1 MVKNMIKAIKIT
13 IIILT
18 ILILGISGTF
28 AYLYL
33 GTDMLKT
40 DKQMFLKYFAES
52 QNMIYNH
59 LKDEDLEAYKK
70 KLKNTPYEKS
80 GKISVIYDTENSE
93 KTREMQLLEN
103 SNITITG
110 KVDKANKINL
120 QNIKVNYPQSQS
132 TDIDLLIQ
140 DDTYGFR
147 INSILKNYVVL
158 ENNNLKEWAE
168 KLGLKEEQ
176 INLIPNKIDSTFLDS
191 IISEDEANQLIK
203 KYTNIVINSLNDDM
217 FSKNKQENITIYSLK
232 INETQLKS
240 IAKEILNVVKDDED
254 IWQILRKIFI
264 NYLNYSEE
272 ELNEKIEETKKEL
285 EESIKSYTDENKTE
299 DDIDGNTLND
309 TSKED
314 KIYVYNLHLNNKEL
328 VKVESINDDESQV
341 ITKTEN
347 GILIESKDK
356 NYYNEENTT
365 TINIDKKKDDEK
377 LIYNLEMKGNS
388 ELLGSL
394 SIGYRGLNTLNQV
407 EEVAVLNYNLDLES
421 ENSILQKAKENE
433 QKNKSNE
440 EKEEIMLSI
449 MELYTNKMTD
459 LYSGNDTNI
468 TLNDLKNTFAG
479 KNFEILENG
488 DGTFKIISKSTN
500 NEYTITP
507 DAKVETKEAPIQ
519 ENISTTPPKR
529 KIQYFNKN
537 TFNEN
542 LQIKR
547 IEENEMWKMNGKDAK
562 QIGNVFNNIS
572 KKMEDI
578 NKEQMQNYTPYEQNL
593 ISESYMLKLIPYF
606 SIVGI
611 DNIEYEQIT
620 VRNTFL
626 ACAGI
631 TGGIFKGMEFFIYN
645 QAFNSINN

>member
-40 DKQMFLKYFAES
+40 DKHMFLKYFAES

-110 KVDKANKINL
+110 KVDRANKINL

-147 INSILKNYVVL
+147 INSILKDYIVI

-176 INLIPNKIDSTFLDS
+176 VNLIPNKIDSAFLDS
-191 IISEDEANQLIK
+191 IFSEDEANQLIK

-232 INETQLKS
+232 INETQLKN

-254 IWQILRKIFI
+254 IWQILRKIYI
-264 NYLNYSEE
+264 NYSIYSEE

-285 EESIKSYTDENKTE
+285 EENIKSYTDENKTE

-347 GILIESKDK
+347 GILIEIKDK
-356 NYYNEENTT
+356 NYFNEEDTT

-407 EEVAVLNYNLDLES
+407 EEVASCNLDTLE
-421 ENSILQKAKENE
+421 ELDNGILKRTQETR
-433 QKNKSNE
+433 QKNMSGE
-440 EKEEIMLSI
+440 EK
-449 MELYTNKMTD
+449 
-459 LYSGNDTNI
+459 
-468 TLNDLKNTFAG
+468 
-479 KNFEILENG
+479 
-488 DGTFKIISKSTN
+488 
-500 NEYTITP
+500 
-507 DAKVETKEAPIQ
+507 
-519 ENISTTPPKR
+519 NISTTPPKR

-562 QIGNVFNNIS
+562 QIVNVFNNIF

-578 NKEQMQNYTPYEQNL
+578 NKEQMQNYTPYEQSL
-593 ISESYMLKLIPYF
+593 ISESNMLKLIPYF

-631 TGGIFKGMEFFIYN
+631 TGGIFKGMEIFSYN
-645 QAFNSINN
+645 QAFNPINNSSFK

>member
-1 MVKNMIKAIKIT
+1 MVKNMMKAIKIT

-93 KTREMQLLEN
+93 KTKEMQLLEN

-120 QNIKVNYPQSQS
+120 QNIKINYPQSQS

-147 INSILKNYVVL
+147 INSILKDYIVI
-158 ENNNLKEWAE
+158 ENNNLKEWA
-168 KLGLKEEQ
+168 KILGVKEEQ
-176 INLIPNKIDSTFLDS
+176 VNLIPNKIDSAFLDS

-254 IWQILRKIFI
+254 VWQILRKIFI
-264 NYLNYSEE
+264 NYSNYSEE

-285 EESIKSYTDENKTE
+285 EESIKSYTDENETE
-299 DDIDGNTLND
+299 DDVYGNTLTD

-388 ELLGSL
+388 ESIGSL

-407 EEVAVLNYNLDLES
+407 EEVASCNLDALE
-421 ENSILQKAKENE
+421 ELDNGILKRTQEAR
-433 QKNKSNE
+433 QKNMSGE
-440 EKEEIMLSI
+440 EK
-449 MELYTNKMTD
+449 
-459 LYSGNDTNI
+459 
-468 TLNDLKNTFAG
+468 
-479 KNFEILENG
+479 
-488 DGTFKIISKSTN
+488 
-500 NEYTITP
+500 
-507 DAKVETKEAPIQ
+507 
-519 ENISTTPPKR
+519 NISTTPPKR

-578 NKEQMQNYTPYEQNL
+578 NKEQMQNYTPYEQSL
-593 ISESYMLKLIPYF
+593 ISESNMLKLIPYF

-631 TGGIFKGMEFFIYN
+631 TGGIIKGRKIFIYN
-645 QAFNSINN
+645 HAFNPINNSSLKQEIYNAQNSR

>member
-110 KVDKANKINL
+110 KVDRANKINL

-147 INSILKNYVVL
+147 INSILKNYIVI

-168 KLGLKEEQ
+168 ILGVKEEQ
-176 INLIPNKIDSTFLDS
+176 VNLIPNKIDSAFLDS

-254 IWQILRKIFI
+254 VWQILRKIFI
-264 NYLNYSEE
+264 NYSNYSEE

-285 EESIKSYTDENKTE
+285 EESIKSYTDENETE
-299 DDIDGNTLND
+299 DDVYGNTLTD

-328 VKVESINDDESQV
+328 VKVEFINDDESQV

-407 EEVAVLNYNLDLES
+407 EEIANCNLDTLE
-421 ENSILQKAKENE
+421 ELDNGVLKRTQEAR
-433 QKNKSNE
+433 QKNMSGE
-440 EKEEIMLSI
+440 EK
-449 MELYTNKMTD
+449 
-459 LYSGNDTNI
+459 
-468 TLNDLKNTFAG
+468 
-479 KNFEILENG
+479 
-488 DGTFKIISKSTN
+488 
-500 NEYTITP
+500 
-507 DAKVETKEAPIQ
+507 
-519 ENISTTPPKR
+519 NISTTPPKR

-578 NKEQMQNYTPYEQNL
+578 NKEQMQNITPYEQAL
-593 ISESYMLKLIPYF
+593 ISNISTIGLVPYF

-631 TGGIFKGMEFFIYN
+631 TGGIFKGMESFIYN

>member
-1 MVKNMIKAIKIT
+1 MVKNMMKAIKIT

-93 KTREMQLLEN
+93 KTKEMQLLEN

-120 QNIKVNYPQSQS
+120 QNIKINYPQSQS

-147 INSILKNYVVL
+147 INSILKDYIVI
-158 ENNNLKEWAE
+158 ENNNLKEWA
-168 KLGLKEEQ
+168 KILGVKEEQ
-176 INLIPNKIDSTFLDS
+176 VNLIPNKIDSAFLDS

-264 NYLNYSEE
+264 NYSNYSEE

-285 EESIKSYTDENKTE
+285 EESIKSYTDENETE
-299 DDIDGNTLND
+299 DDVYGNTLTDN
-309 TSKED
+309 SKED

-388 ELLGSL
+388 ESLGSL

-407 EEVAVLNYNLDLES
+407 EEVASCNLDALE
-421 ENSILQKAKENE
+421 ELDNGILKRTQEAR
-433 QKNKSNE
+433 QKNMSGE
-440 EKEEIMLSI
+440 EK
-449 MELYTNKMTD
+449 
-459 LYSGNDTNI
+459 
-468 TLNDLKNTFAG
+468 
-479 KNFEILENG
+479 
-488 DGTFKIISKSTN
+488 
-500 NEYTITP
+500 
-507 DAKVETKEAPIQ
+507 
-519 ENISTTPPKR
+519 NISTTPPKR

-578 NKEQMQNYTPYEQNL
+578 NKEQMQNYTPYEQSL
-593 ISESYMLKLIPYF
+593 ISESNMLKLIPYF

-631 TGGIFKGMEFFIYN
+631 TGGIFKGREFFIYN
-645 QAFNSINN
+645 HAFNPINNSSLKQEIYNAQNSR

>member
-40 DKQMFLKYFAES
+40 DKHMFLKYFAES

-110 KVDKANKINL
+110 KVDRANKINL

-147 INSILKNYVVL
+147 INSILKDYIVI

-176 INLIPNKIDSTFLDS
+176 VNLIPNKIDSAFLDS
-191 IISEDEANQLIK
+191 IFSEDEANQLIK

-232 INETQLKS
+232 INETQLKN

-254 IWQILRKIFI
+254 IWQILRKIYI
-264 NYLNYSEE
+264 NYSIYSEE

-285 EESIKSYTDENKTE
+285 EENIKSYTDENKTE

-347 GILIESKDK
+347 GILIEIKDK
-356 NYYNEENTT
+356 NYFNEEDTT
-365 TINIDKKKDDEK
+365 TINIDKKKVDEK

-407 EEVAVLNYNLDLES
+407 EEVASCNLDTLE
-421 ENSILQKAKENE
+421 ELDNGILKRTQETR
-433 QKNKSNE
+433 QKNMSGE
-440 EKEEIMLSI
+440 EK
-449 MELYTNKMTD
+449 
-459 LYSGNDTNI
+459 
-468 TLNDLKNTFAG
+468 
-479 KNFEILENG
+479 
-488 DGTFKIISKSTN
+488 
-500 NEYTITP
+500 
-507 DAKVETKEAPIQ
+507 
-519 ENISTTPPKR
+519 NISTTPPKR

-562 QIGNVFNNIS
+562 QIVNVFNNIF

-578 NKEQMQNYTPYEQNL
+578 NKEQMQNYTPYEQSL
-593 ISESYMLKLIPYF
+593 ISESNMLKLIPYF

-631 TGGIFKGMEFFIYN
+631 TGGIFKGMEIFSYN
-645 QAFNSINN
+645 QAFNPINNSSFK

>member
-1 MVKNMIKAIKIT
+1 MVKNMMKAIKIT

-93 KTREMQLLEN
+93 KTKEMQLLEN

-120 QNIKVNYPQSQS
+120 QNIKINYPQSQS

-147 INSILKNYVVL
+147 INSILKDYIVI
-158 ENNNLKEWAE
+158 ENNNLKEWA
-168 KLGLKEEQ
+168 KILGVKEEQ
-176 INLIPNKIDSTFLDS
+176 VNLIPNKIDSAFLDS

-264 NYLNYSEE
+264 NYSNYSEE

-285 EESIKSYTDENKTE
+285 EESIKSYTDENETE
-299 DDIDGNTLND
+299 DDVYGNTLTDN
-309 TSKED
+309 SKED

-388 ELLGSL
+388 ESLGSL

-407 EEVAVLNYNLDLES
+407 EEVASCNLDALE
-421 ENSILQKAKENE
+421 ELDNGILKRTQEAR
-433 QKNKSNE
+433 QKNMSGE
-440 EKEEIMLSI
+440 EK
-449 MELYTNKMTD
+449 
-459 LYSGNDTNI
+459 
-468 TLNDLKNTFAG
+468 
-479 KNFEILENG
+479 
-488 DGTFKIISKSTN
+488 
-500 NEYTITP
+500 
-507 DAKVETKEAPIQ
+507 
-519 ENISTTPPKR
+519 NISTTPPKR

-578 NKEQMQNYTPYEQNL
+578 NKKQMQNYTPYEQSL
-593 ISESYMLKLIPYF
+593 ISESNMLKLIPYF

-631 TGGIFKGMEFFIYN
+631 TGGIFKGREFFIYN
-645 QAFNSINN
+645 HAFNPINNSSLKQEIYNAQNSR